1 MSRAWD
7 KEKVQSAHEESN
19 VRPPDYA
26 LRFPA
31 GTHNFFRVPRSWQD
45 EKTSFSIYLPSSKLY
60 IPPILFTNVICN
72 CLKVP
77 HFQVFL
83 TPFLLNFFLILEHI
97 AFVLIHSYFSISC
110 INWVDKVSRP
120 FQALAFC
127 QSKWRRANAR
137 NVNQETLNEGQ
148 SFDKF
153 KSSCCYTPPPVQH
166 YSFFRNLPPFLH
178 PMLLMLPDYCFVP
191 HHNLL
196 FRN

>member
-1 MSRAWD
+1 MTRRKNIVLHLFTELKTLHSSYSFYKRNL
-7 KEKVQSAHEESN
+7 QLFES
-19 VRPPDYA
+19 
-26 LRFPA
+26 
-31 GTHNFFRVPRSWQD
+31 
-45 EKTSFSIYLPSSKLY
+45 TSFPSIPQS
-60 IPPILFTNVICN
+60 LFCWI
-72 CLKVP
+72 
-77 HFQVFL
+77 
-83 TPFLLNFFLILEHI
+83 FFLILEHI